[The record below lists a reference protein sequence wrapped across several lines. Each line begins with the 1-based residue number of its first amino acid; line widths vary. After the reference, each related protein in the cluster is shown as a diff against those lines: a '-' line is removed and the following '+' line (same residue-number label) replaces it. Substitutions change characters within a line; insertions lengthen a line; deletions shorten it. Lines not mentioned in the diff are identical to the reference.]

1 VSFSEKIVDGIQRRR
16 WLVLLA
22 VLLSCVFA
30 TRGALKVGVD
40 NSLEIWF
47 VEEDP
52 SLETYHEF
60 QDEYGSDEVV
70 ILALKAEGGVFTAAN
85 MAQLSLLTQKAEA
98 VDGIAK
104 AFSITNARGLDG
116 TESGLDISPLY
127 SPEKDF
133 DAERLKRRVQ
143 ENPLFHGRMVSKD
156 GKTALVMA
164 TMAPS
169 ENLDAVRDGILEDL
183 REAVEGT
190 GLPVQTAGMG
200 VIYSALNRL
209 SLEDSQVFIAAS
221 NLVIFAILGFLF
233 RRWLP
238 VVITLLVIG
247 VASLWLMG
255 LYGAAGKSTNMV
267 TMVLP
272 TLMLIIGVSDCVH
285 FLGHASKP
293 VEGLSREERVRKG
306 LGFMFWPCLM
316 NSLTTAA
323 GFASLAAAP
332 MPVIRDLGLFAAL
345 GVLGA
350 FVASLIG
357 CSIGMMW
364 EKAEPAPRGSAPVK
378 RFVGKL
384 AALASKHP
392 ARVLVGALF
401 ALLLS
406 GLGMTQLKVDTYSI
420 GFLRSSHPVY
430 QDSVAIESNFG
441 PYTPL
446 EFLVRMEGDLESD
459 EAPAVLRAVADW
471 QDAMEAEPDVG
482 WSRSSVDTVRRL
494 SQVWGD
500 GSPEAYALPTDD
512 NQLYQLMLQ
521 YDPHANPGL
530 PKMLS
535 EDQTELR
542 VTVGI
547 PMGTARDFEES
558 IHRLSALAKLPQ
570 GSSLEATGYLPLYV
584 KMMESVVQSQLSS
597 FGLAFCVIFLMLAL
611 LFRSLRLAALAVP
624 ANLLPVLMILG
635 IMGIAGIALDVATVT
650 ISAVVLGLVV
660 DDTTQFLYRFKHEL
674 KARGDMAE
682 AVEHA
687 VNGAGKAM
695 ATTTVVLSLGFLVL
709 TLTAVKSIAFF
720 GLLCAIALVVALLGD
735 LLILPAMMML
745 FRPRV

>member
-1 VSFSEKIVDGIQRRR
+1 
-16 WLVLLA
+16 
-22 VLLSCVFA
+22 
-30 TRGALKVGVD
+30 
-40 NSLEIWF
+40 
-47 VEEDP
+47 
-52 SLETYHEF
+52 
-60 QDEYGSDEVV
+60 
-70 ILALKAEGGVFTAAN
+70 
-85 MAQLSLLTQKAEA
+85 
-98 VDGIAK
+98 
-104 AFSITNARGLDG
+104 
-116 TESGLDISPLY
+116 
-127 SPEKDF
+127 
-133 DAERLKRRVQ
+133 
-143 ENPLFHGRMVSKD
+143 
-156 GKTALVMA
+156 
-164 TMAPS
+164 
-169 ENLDAVRDGILEDL
+169 
-183 REAVEGT
+183 
-190 GLPVQTAGMG
+190 
-200 VIYSALNRL
+200 
-209 SLEDSQVFIAAS
+209 
-221 NLVIFAILGFLF
+221 
-233 RRWLP
+233 
-238 VVITLLVIG
+238 
-247 VASLWLMG
+247 
-255 LYGAAGKSTNMV
+255 
-267 TMVLP
+267 
-272 TLMLIIGVSDCVH
+272 
-285 FLGHASKP
+285 
-293 VEGLSREERVRKG
+293 
-306 LGFMFWPCLM
+306 
-316 NSLTTAA
+316 
-323 GFASLAAAP
+323 
-332 MPVIRDLGLFAAL
+332 
-345 GVLGA
+345 
-350 FVASLIG
+350 
-357 CSIGMMW
+357 
-364 EKAEPAPRGSAPVK
+364 
-378 RFVGKL
+378 
-384 AALASKHP
+384 
-392 ARVLVGALF
+392 
-401 ALLLS
+401 
-406 GLGMTQLKVDTYSI
+406 
-420 GFLRSSHPVY
+420 
-430 QDSVAIESNFG
+430 
-441 PYTPL
+441 
-446 EFLVRMEGDLESD
+446 
-459 EAPAVLRAVADW
+459 
-471 QDAMEAEPDVG
+471 MEAEPDVG